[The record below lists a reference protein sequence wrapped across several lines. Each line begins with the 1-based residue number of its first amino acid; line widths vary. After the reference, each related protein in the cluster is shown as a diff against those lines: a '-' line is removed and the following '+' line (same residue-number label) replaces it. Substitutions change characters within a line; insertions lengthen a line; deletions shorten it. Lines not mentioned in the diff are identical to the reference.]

1 MVCERAK
8 SIRGRI
14 AMTRLV
20 DCGGCDQSSMSPFFV
35 HTHVRSGTSP
45 QVATCPSPGRSRARH
60 SRPMRNRLD
69 SLSILLVLG
78 LWLLVSGSS
87 VGAAV
92 ASDRPAPEGVWP
104 LVPSP
109 TVVSGFDPPDT
120 RWGAGHRGV
129 DLAGSPG
136 QVVRSALPGTITFA
150 SVLAGR
156 SVVVV
161 DHGATRTTYEPVVA
175 SVSVGDVVEAGH
187 PIGRLELR
195 QSHCLP
201 AACLHWGLIRNP
213 DDVYLDPLSLVGA
226 QRVRLLPFDGL
237 VAPSGDAFPPN
248 ELEPRPPSELGV
260 WQAVTEGN
268 LIRD

>member
-1 MVCERAK
+1 
-8 SIRGRI
+8 
-14 AMTRLV
+14 
-20 DCGGCDQSSMSPFFV
+20 
-35 HTHVRSGTSP
+35 
-45 QVATCPSPGRSRARH
+45 
-60 SRPMRNRLD
+60 MRNRRN

-78 LWLLVSGSS
+78 LWLLVSGSCA
-87 VGAAV
+87 GAAV
-92 ASDRPAPEGVWP
+92 ASDRPAPDGVWP
-104 LVPSP
+104 LVPNP
-109 TVVSGFDPPDT
+109 TVVAGFDPPDT

-136 QVVRSALPGTITFA
+136 QVVRSALPGTVTFA

-175 SVSVGDVVEAGH
+175 SVAVGEMVDAGQ

-201 AACLHWGLIRNP
+201 TACLHWGLIRNV

-226 QRVRLLPFDGL
+226 QRVRLLPFEGL
-237 VAPSGDAFPPN
+237 AVAQGAHTEHALPAPSAW
-248 ELEPRPPSELGV
+248 RS
-260 WQAVTEGN
+260 A
-268 LIRD
+268 IRGTVSRG